1 MLILGYG
8 VHSSLVERPL
18 LTCNRALWRVHQ
30 ATILTVCQSEAQL
43 LHAVHLADFTRR
55 LKRFTSINVH
65 AWAHFPVC
73 SWNSCTWARHI
84 WPLGI
89 VKLVFEDWRWHFLI
103 LLERILDI
111 LGVLGVHEPNVR
123 LELRVLIPSVG
134 VQVFGLSLPCVE
146 GRAHRTT

>member
-1 MLILGYG
+1 M
-8 VHSSLVERPL
+8 
-18 LTCNRALWRVHQ
+18 
-30 ATILTVCQSEAQL
+30 
-43 LHAVHLADFTRR
+43 
-55 LKRFTSINVH
+55 
-65 AWAHFPVC
+65 
-73 SWNSCTWARHI
+73 
-84 WPLGI
+84 
-89 VKLVFEDWRWHFLI
+89 FEDWRWHFLI